1 MVLSQYRHRREF
13 YLPGLPVGTQMD
25 ILVFDRSPKP
35 FNEDIVVTALLASP
49 ADLYLLILQPWI
61 RRQMT

>member
-1 MVLSQYRHRREF
+1 MVLSQYRPRWEF
-13 YLPGLPVGTQMD
+13 YLPGLPVGTQ
-25 ILVFDRSPKP
+25 IYLLVFDRSPKP